1 MLQVIINKYINIMNI
16 KKLLV
21 LSALAMASFSNAF
34 AQDKE
39 EEAAWTFVS
48 HWYIQLQAGASETL
62 GEAKFFDL
70 LSPAAQVAVGYQFNP
85 NFSARVKANGWQA
98 KGGWVNP
105 EQDYKFNQVG
115 LQADVRFDLTNL
127 FGGYNPERLV
137 SVGIFAGGGINMAWG
152 NEEAQSLSTH
162 NYDLPYLWDGTK
174 IRPVGNAGLDVNFRV
189 SERVSL
195 GLEANAHII
204 TDKFNSKKAGNAD
217 WMFNALLGA
226 KIALGKTYER
236 KEAPVPVQ
244 LVTPEPKPV
253 EVAKPVEKKVEV
265 KKEVEN
271 ITVNLFFSISS
282 AQIRESEMAKLNQL
296 VTFLKENPTKTVYI
310 KGFADKGTGNA
321 NVNKRYSEQRVKNVT
336 DALVKAGIAASRIK
350 GDAFGDTVQPFSD
363 NASNRVCICVSE

>member
-1 MLQVIINKYINIMNI
+1 MNI
-16 KKLLV
+16 KKILV
-21 LSALAMASFSNAF
+21 LSALAMASFSHAF

-39 EEAAWTFVS
+39 EEVTTWKFIP

-62 GEAKFFDL
+62 GEAKFSDL

-105 EQDYKFNQVG
+105 EQDFKFNQVG
-115 LQADVRFDLTNL
+115 LQADVRLDLTNL
-127 FGGYNPERLV
+127 IGGYNPERKV
-137 SVGIFAGGGINMAWG
+137 SVGVFAGGGANMAWS
-152 NEEAQSLSTH
+152 NDEAQELFTH
-162 NYDLPYLWDGTK
+162 GYDLPFLWDGTK
-174 IRPVGNAGLDVNFRV
+174 IRLVGNAGLDVNFRI

-195 GLEANAHII
+195 GLEANAHILN
-204 TDKFNSKKAGNAD
+204 DKFNSKDGGSAD

-226 KIALGKTYER
+226 KIALGKTCER

-244 LVTPEPKPV
+244 VVTPEPKPV

-265 KKEVEN
+265 KKEVEG
-271 ITVNLFFSISS
+271 ITVNLFFSIRS
-282 AQIRESEMAKLNQL
+282 AQIKESEVTKLNQL
-296 VTFLKENPTKTVYI
+296 VTFLKENPIKTVYI

>member
-1 MLQVIINKYINIMNI
+1 M

-21 LSALAMASFSNAF
+21 LSALAIASFSNAY

-39 EEAAWTFVS
+39 EATWKFVP

-174 IRPVGNAGLDVNFRV
+174 IRPVGNAGLDVTFRL

-236 KEAPVPVQ
+236 KEAPAPVQ
-244 LVTPEPKPV
+244 VVTPEPKPV
-253 EVAKPVEKKVEV
+253 EVAKPVEKKTEVKVEV
-265 KKEVEN
+265 KD
-271 ITVNLFFSISS
+271 ITVNVFFDIRSV
-282 AQIRESEMAKLNQL
+282 QIKNSESVKIEQL
-296 VTFLKENPTKTVYI
+296 VSFLKANPSKSVSITGY
-310 KGFADKGTGNA
+310 ADKGTGNA

>member
-1 MLQVIINKYINIMNI
+1 MKNNNFMNI

-21 LSALAMASFSNAF
+21 LSALAIASFSNAY

-39 EEAAWTFVS
+39 EATWKFVP

-70 LSPAAQVAVGYQFNP
+70 LSPAAQVAAGYQFNP
-85 NFSARVKANGWQA
+85 YLGVRVKANGWQA

-105 EQDYKFNQVG
+105 EQDYKFNQLG
-115 LQADVRFDLTNL
+115 LQADVRLDLTNL

-137 SVGIFAGGGINMAWG
+137 SVGIFAGGGANMAWG
-152 NEEAQSLSTH
+152 NDEALTLKTH
-162 NYDLPYLWDGTK
+162 GYELPYLWDGTK
-174 IRPVGNAGLDVNFRV
+174 FRAVGNAGFDVNFRV
-189 SERVSL
+189 SERMSL
-195 GLEANAHII
+195 GLEANAHVLS
-204 TDKFNSKKAGNAD
+204 DKFNSKKAGNAD
-217 WMFNALLGA
+217 WYFNVLAGV
-226 KIALGKTYER
+226 KVALGKACER

-265 KKEVEN
+265 KKEVKD
-271 ITVNLFFSISS
+271 ITVNVFFDIRS
-282 AQIRESEMAKLNQL
+282 AQIKDSEADKLNQI
-296 VTFLKENPTKTVYI
+296 VTFLKDNPTKTVYI

-321 NVNKRYSEQRVKNVT
+321 NINKRYSEQRVKNVT